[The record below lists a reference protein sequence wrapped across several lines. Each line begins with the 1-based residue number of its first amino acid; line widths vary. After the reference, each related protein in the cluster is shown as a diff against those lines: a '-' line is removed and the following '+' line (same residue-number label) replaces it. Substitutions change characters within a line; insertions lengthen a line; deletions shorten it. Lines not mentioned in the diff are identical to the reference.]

1 MLKLMC
7 IFNNS
12 DLYDP
17 QASNNAQLS
26 VFMD

>member
-1 MLKLMC
+1 MSHK
-7 IFNNS
+7 
-12 DLYDP
+12 P